1 LNCSGLMAAGRR
13 VERQVFVSLIRDR
26 FYYVSVVDLV
36 RVERNISFKLNGKFT
51 TVRCPPAYTLLEV
64 LRDQLQ
70 VTGPK
75 EDCAKGECGACTVIM
90 DGYPVCSCLVL
101 VSQVEGSDIITSE
114 GLAKDRKL
122 NTVQEAFIDHGAVQC
137 GHCIPGMI
145 VSASALLMRNPK
157 PTVEVIRTA
166 LSGNLCRC
174 TGYTKIIAAV
184 QDAAKKWR
192 S

>member
-1 LNCSGLMAAGRR
+1 MILR
-13 VERQVFVSLIRDR
+13 VEHII
-26 FYYVSVVDLV
+26 
-36 RVERNISFKLNGKFT
+36 NFKLNGEHI
-51 TVRCPPAYTLLEV
+51 TVKCPPVYTLLEV
-64 LRDQLQ
+64 LREQLQ

-90 DGYPVCSCLVL
+90 NGQPVCSCLVII
-101 VSQVEGSDIITSE
+101 SQANGSEIITSE
-114 GLAKDRKL
+114 GLTDHGKP
-122 NTVQEAFIDHGAVQC
+122 NSVQKAFIDHGAVQC

-157 PTVEVIRTA
+157 PTLEEIRIA

-184 QDAAKKWR
+184 EDAAKNWKL
-192 S
+192 

>member
-1 LNCSGLMAAGRR
+1 MREEH
-13 VERQVFVSLIRDR
+13 VIR
-26 FYYVSVVDLV
+26 
-36 RVERNISFKLNGKFT
+36 FKLNGKLV
-51 TVRCPPAYTLLEV
+51 TVKCPPAYTLLEV
-64 LRDQLQ
+64 LREQLQ

-90 DGYPVCSCLVL
+90 NGHPVCSCLVL
-101 VSQVEGSDIITSE
+101 ISQANGSEIITSE
-114 GLAKDRKL
+114 GLMRDGKP
-122 NTVQEAFIDHGAVQC
+122 NPVQKAFIDHGAVQC

-157 PTVEVIRTA
+157 PTVEEIRTA

-184 QDAAKKWR
+184 EDAARNWKR
-192 S
+192 

>member
-1 LNCSGLMAAGRR
+1 MP
-13 VERQVFVSLIRDR
+13 VEHTI
-26 FYYVSVVDLV
+26 
-36 RVERNISFKLNGKFT
+36 NFKLNGKFV
-51 TVRCPPAYTLLEV
+51 TVKCPPAYTLLEV
-64 LRDQLQ
+64 LREQLQ

-90 DGYPVCSCLVL
+90 NGRPVCSCLVII
-101 VSQVEGSDIITSE
+101 SQANGSEIITSE
-114 GLAKDRKL
+114 GLTDNGKP
-122 NTVQEAFIDHGAVQC
+122 NPVQKAFVDHGAVQC

-157 PTVEVIRTA
+157 PTLEEIRMA

-184 QDAAKKWR
+184 EDAAKNWNLKP
-192 S
+192 

>member
-1 LNCSGLMAAGRR
+1 LR
-13 VERQVFVSLIRDR
+13 VEHIINFR
-26 FYYVSVVDLV
+26 
-36 RVERNISFKLNGKFT
+36 LNGKYV
-51 TVRCPPAYTLLEV
+51 TVKCPPAYTLLEV
-64 LRDQLQ
+64 LREQLQ

-90 DGYPVCSCLVL
+90 NGRPVCSCLVII
-101 VSQVEGSDIITSE
+101 SQANGSEIITSE
-114 GLAKDRKL
+114 GLTDDGKP
-122 NTVQEAFIDHGAVQC
+122 NPVQKAFIDHGAVQC

-157 PTVEVIRTA
+157 PTSEEIRMA

-184 QDAAKKWR
+184 EDAAKNWGL
-192 S
+192 